1 MYIVVKAIKNNG
13 MNVIG
18 KFLCFD
24 DAIRKMKEDV
34 IADVNKAYK
43 KAGLLALIYEK
54 YSIHFLPFLR
64 FHHEACLVLGKR
76 TGHSWYS
83 DGAHTQGL
91 QLLTL

>member
-34 IADVNKAYK
+34 IADVNKAYNTAYK
-43 KAGLLALIYEK
+43 PE
-54 YSIHFLPFLR
+54 FLD
-64 FHHEACLVLGKR
+64 
-76 TGHSWYS
+76 S
-83 DGAHTQGL
+83 DGIDDFGISFFAYTIQGNWEKRI
-91 QLLTL
+91 